1 MVRRPLIAMT
11 DLTRTGSRIV
21 RASPTSTRA
30 PNRAPSRADAP
41 NSKPPGEILAS
52 DRAPV
57 IRSKIQPPPLR
68 GSTLSRPR
76 LLDRLTDAIG
86 SRLTLLIA
94 EAGYGKTTLLADFS
108 SRATARCLWYKL
120 DPTDADPVTWTNHV
134 IAAAREIDPEFG
146 HSTLALL
153 GQVAPGGPPESIFI
167 ASLLGELPL
176 LGEAPTVLV
185 LDDFH
190 AVDDSDEARD
200 FVTRLIKESPPWLHF
215 VISARRRPT
224 LELARL
230 AGMGEV
236 VEITTEDLRFSGS
249 ETERL
254 FADSYGLALDP
265 DVLRDVGSRTQGW
278 AASLQ
283 LFYGSVRGRPSSA
296 VRALAKSLSG
306 ASSPIYDF
314 LAQEV
319 LNNLADELEEFLV
332 RVALLDR
339 IVAAHVVALFA
350 ERRGLAP
357 DEDQA
362 RRWIDDSDRLGL
374 LSQTSQSS
382 EARQLHPL
390 LRDFLLRTLKQRHS
404 PEAIREMHL
413 ALARVVA
420 ESEPL
425 IACRHFVE
433 AGDQTEAMRSLGR
446 SVMLTMGS
454 GQWGV
459 ASSLIDRLDGVPADP
474 AVAAIRARRLIE
486 EGHLSGA
493 EALLTGVDVTESPPD
508 VRAVFRYSKLSLGW
522 RLGDRSLLFQTL
534 EEIRSDRQT
543 PVILRDIAQVFL
555 DASPLAPSPISVPS
569 LVQRLVGMSRSQL
582 AGGHGYYAAISLHNA
597 AIAEL
602 VAGHAAEA
610 IRLGQRALDQ
620 YDQLSFPVSERYS
633 THAVL
638 ATSWMEIGDERRAE
652 EQVELGLSSGSEHA
666 DVHAEFAYL
675 FALIGRRQ
683 RAEEMLVLGDI
694 QRGRGLSDIQA
705 EATSAIARA
714 FLHLTSAP
722 GRSIECMEAQPRERP
737 LDVGD
742 SLAQDA
748 LLSLAHLI
756 AGEHEVAS
764 RIAHRAADRARS
776 QMALAPEV
784 RLALVAA
791 LADEDAAA
799 LKKAIARAHTVGNL
813 ALLEVADAIGQA
825 LHLLTPIP
833 PELEQSIRHW
843 PDRWLP
849 VLRRQLE
856 RGDVAPG
863 RVAALLLDEF
873 GTYEDIAR
881 LRAYAK
887 TYSRRG
893 RITGQ
898 LGRSLAKK
906 VGPRLEVLDLGR
918 VRLRVGDRVTELSA
932 MRRKPA
938 SLLMYLVTRPNF
950 TATREQVLEELWP
963 ENDPGSAANSLNQS
977 LYFLRRDIDPW
988 YEDDLSI
995 EYIPFE
1001 GDMVWLDPDLVRV
1014 ASSDFLGSLRN
1025 TRRDLDSSTA
1035 LMLLNQYPG
1044 QFAPEFEYDEW
1055 AIAWRT
1061 RVQVA
1066 FLEFAQG
1073 IVTAL
1078 IHGEGYADA
1087 RDVALRA
1094 LEADPEARDLER
1106 KLIALYWRLGSR
1118 SAATAQYLHFAAQER
1133 ADGVNPPS
1141 LTELCETEL
1150 APL

>member
-1 MVRRPLIAMT
+1 M
-11 DLTRTGSRIV
+11 
-21 RASPTSTRA
+21 
-30 PNRAPSRADAP
+30 
-41 NSKPPGEILAS
+41 
-52 DRAPV
+52 
-57 IRSKIQPPPLR
+57 
-68 GSTLSRPR
+68 
-76 LLDRLTDAIG
+76 
-86 SRLTLLIA
+86 
-94 EAGYGKTTLLADFS
+94 
-108 SRATARCLWYKL
+108 
-120 DPTDADPVTWTNHV
+120 

-146 HSTLALL
+146 RSTLALL
-153 GQVAPGGPPESIFI
+153 GQVAPGGPPESVFI
-167 ASLLGELPL
+167 ASVLGELPR

-190 AVDDSDEARD
+190 AVDDSAEARD

-215 VISARRRPT
+215 VISSRRRPT

-236 VEITTEDLRFSGS
+236 VEITTEDLRFTGN

-254 FADSYGLALDP
+254 FADGYGLALDP
-265 DVLRDVGSRTQGW
+265 DVLRDVGTRTQGW

-283 LFYGSVRGRPSSA
+283 LFHGSVRGRPSSA
-296 VRALAKSLSG
+296 IRALAKSLSG
-306 ASSPIYDF
+306 ATSPIYDF

-319 LNNLADELEEFLV
+319 LNNLPDDLEEFLV

-357 DEDQA
+357 DGDQA

-374 LSQTSQSS
+374 LSRTSQSS

-390 LRDFLLRTLKQRHS
+390 LRDFLLRTLAQRHS
-404 PEAIREMHL
+404 ADAIRAMHL
-413 ALARVVA
+413 ALARAVA
-420 ESEPL
+420 EAEPL
-425 IACRHFVE
+425 IASRHYIE
-433 AGDQTEAMRSLGR
+433 AGDQTEAMRCLGR

-486 EGHLSGA
+486 EGDLAGA
-493 EALLTGVDVTESPPD
+493 GALLADVDVTNSPPD

-522 RLGDRSLLFQTL
+522 RLGDRSILFKTL
-534 EEIRSDRQT
+534 EEIRSDGQT
-543 PVILRDIAQVFL
+543 PAIFRDIAQVFL
-555 DASPLAPSPISVPS
+555 DASPFAPSPISVPS
-569 LVQRLVGMSRSQL
+569 LVQRLVAMSRSQL
-582 AGGHGYYAAISLHNA
+582 AGGHSYYAAISLHNA

-602 VAGHAAEA
+602 VAGHASEA
-610 IRLGQRALDQ
+610 IRLGERALDQ
-620 YDQLSFPVSERYS
+620 YDQLSFPASERYS
-633 THAVL
+633 THALL
-638 ATSWMEIGDERRAE
+638 ATSWMELGETGRAE
-652 EQVELGLSSGSEHA
+652 QQIELGLASGSEHG

-683 RAEEMLVLGDI
+683 RAEEMLVRADI

-705 EATSAIARA
+705 DATSAIARA

-722 GRSIECMEAQPRERP
+722 KRSIDYMEAQPRERP

-748 LLSLAHLI
+748 LLSLAHLM
-756 AGEHEVAS
+756 AGEPDVAS
-764 RIAHRAADRARS
+764 QIAHRAAHKARG
-776 QMALAPEV
+776 QMAVAPEI

-791 LADEDAAA
+791 MADEDGVQ
-799 LKKAIARAHTVGNL
+799 LKEGIASAQAVGNL
-813 ALLEVADAIGQA
+813 ALLEVADAIGRS
-825 LHLLTPIP
+825 LYLLTSMP

-856 RGDVAPG
+856 RGDVASA

-873 GTYEDIAR
+873 GAFEDVVR

-898 LGRSLAKK
+898 LGRSLAKR

-1001 GDMVWLDPDLVRV
+1001 GDLVWLDPELVRV
-1014 ASSDFLGSLRN
+1014 TSADFLSALRLA
-1025 TRRDLDSSTA
+1025 RRDPDTSTA
-1035 LMLLNQYPG
+1035 LALLDRYHG

-1055 AIAWRT
+1055 AITWRT

-1066 FLEFAQG
+1066 FLEFAHG
-1073 IVTAL
+1073 VVTAL
-1078 IHGEGYADA
+1078 IHDEAFADA

-1094 LEADPEARDLER
+1094 LEADPDARDLER

-1133 ADGVNPPS
+1133 ADGADPPS
-1141 LTELCETEL
+1141 MTELWETEL
-1150 APL
+1150 PVPQ